1 MKIKVSASFSGV
13 ISRGA
18 FENSRPGF
26 AADLE
31 FDSVDGVDTLEMV
44 RERQKMLQEICYQN
58 FKSCEDQAVIERIN
72 RERQDIRW
80 YLDSDGK
87 KIPSVTSVIGFDSDM
102 FCTPED
108 LAQYASQSNIC
119 HKQVEVFISSGEW
132 KEAKDIPACWPD
144 LVILKKGGLGL
155 ESEGWSFP
163 DFLKKYPIKD
173 LKNAT
178 PSYNETLRYGG
189 TPDFVGIPTFEG
201 AEQVPTIFDV
211 KRTVDKTKNLKQMS
225 AYSKMKGYEQIKQVC
240 IVPLNNKTKQGFSV
254 PVVETKIE
262 GYFSLFAED
271 RENFKKRFG
280 V

>member
-1 MKIKVSASFSGV
+1 MKIKISASFSGV
-13 ISRGA
+13 INRGS

-31 FDSVDGVDTLEMV
+31 FDSVEGVDTLEMV
-44 RERQKMLQEICYQN
+44 RERQKILHEICYSN
-58 FKSCEDQAVIERIN
+58 FKACEEQAVIERIN
-72 RERQDIRW
+72 KERQDIRW
-80 YLDSDGK
+80 YRDSDGN

-119 HKQVEVFISSGEW
+119 HKQVEVFIETGEW
-132 KEAKDIPACWPD
+132 KEPKDIPNCWPD

-155 ESEGWSFP
+155 ESGGWSFV
-163 DFLKKYPIKD
+163 DFLKKYPVSEM
-173 LKNAT
+173 KNAK
-178 PSYNETLRYGG
+178 PSFNDKLKYGG
-189 TPDFVGIPTFEG
+189 TPDFIGIPDFEG
-201 AEQVPTIFDV
+201 AEKVLTVFDV
-211 KRTVDKTKNLKQMS
+211 KRTIDKTKNLKQMA
-225 AYSKMKGYEQIKQVC
+225 AYSKMIGYEGVKQLC
-240 IVPLNNKTKQGFSV
+240 IVPLNNKTQQGFSK
-254 PVVETKIE
+254 PFCESNID